1 MPKKVPVVL
10 GPASVVSLEA
20 SVSFA
25 VASGASFDPVSTSS
39 EAVEAIEEILIPNP
53 AAGSLSSSRLSEVF
67 EAIEEILIPNP
78 VSGSLPP
85 SRLSEAV
92 EAMEEILIPKSSAGS
107 LVRNIWFF
115 LLSFPHNKR
124 KMY

>member
-53 AAGSLSSSRLSEVF
+53 AAGSLSSSSRLSEVF

-78 VSGSLPP
+78 VSDSLSP

-92 EAMEEILIPKSSAGS
+92 EAIEEILIPKSSAGS

-115 LLSFPHNKR
+115 SPLVPS
-124 KMY
+124 

>member
-1 MPKKVPVVL
+1 MKVPVVL

-20 SVSFA
+20 SVSFT

-53 AAGSLSSSRLSEVF
+53 VSGSLSSSRLSEAV
-67 EAIEEILIPNP
+67 EAIEEILIPN
-78 VSGSLPP
+78 S
-85 SRLSEAV
+85 SE
-92 EAMEEILIPKSSAGS
+92 GS

-115 LLSFPHNKR
+115 SPLVPSKREKNILVSLSLYIFLREVCYDRIEK
-124 KMY
+124 